1 MKKSAIVIVCVAV
14 VLLAAAGYFF
24 LHSGRPAKDSMPGPA
39 PTILS
44 LLPPQAP
51 YVVYVDLQTLRNSA
65 FLNRLV
71 ALIPAPT
78 EDPEYAEFVRAT
90 GFDYSRDLDRIAIAV
105 SPTTPLPTVLTFAEG
120 RFDQQKIIAYALRT
134 GKADVRDGFTT
145 EYILPSSVSGGEI
158 SLQFITANRIE
169 LISRPSGNSGATP
182 KSSGT
187 AGAEMTERINRVGGS
202 PLFAVAR
209 MDAVPKDAKIGTF
222 RIEAITSSMQGVKWL
237 TLSAVLQGQDLRAA
251 LEGEC
256 DSSLDA
262 TQLNLALGGLRFMAR
277 AFLSDPNTRKQFTPQ
292 GADALTKLVKQADIS
307 ASGKR
312 VQLAVSMSPEILD
325 GLAAPTPAPKQIIPA
340 KAPTATPKPAH

>member
-14 VLLAAAGYFF
+14 VLLAAAGYYF
-24 LHSGRPAKDSMPGPA
+24 LHSGRPAKDSMPGSA

-51 YVVYVDLQTLRNSA
+51 YVIYADLKTLRSSA

-71 ALIPAPT
+71 ALIPAPK
-78 EDPEYAEFVRAT
+78 EDPEYLEFVRAT
-90 GFDYSRDLDRIAIAV
+90 GFDYTRDLDRVAIAV
-105 SPTTPLPTVLTFAEG
+105 IPTTPDPTIISIAEG
-120 RFDQQKIIAYALRT
+120 RFDQQKITAYHNSLT
-134 GKADVRDGFTT
+134 GDKTT
-145 EYILPSSVSGGEI
+145 IRFLSP
-158 SLQFITANRIE
+158 NRIE
-169 LISRPSGNSGATP
+169 LVNRLDWNPPPAVASDPSVA
-182 KSSGT
+182 
-187 AGAEMTERINRVGGS
+187 AMTERINHVAGS
-202 PLFAVAR
+202 PVFAVVR

-222 RIEAITSSMQGVKWL
+222 SIDAITSSMQGVKWL
-237 TLSAVLQGQDLRAA
+237 TLAAVPQGQDLRAA

-307 ASGKR
+307 ATGKR
-312 VQLAVSMSPEILD
+312 VQLAVSLTPEILD
-325 GLAAPTPAPKQIIPA
+325 GLAAPTPAPKQAIPA
-340 KAPTATPKPAH
+340 KSPAATPKPTH